1 MDLIF
6 TCWNTHFNYEWHD
19 TFHMQFDIIN
29 YGSVILFVIRFISDL
44 TCLRKIM
51 LLQRSYADNLLLL
64 ELFARKYFA
73 IQILSS
79 TGALSL

>member
-1 MDLIF
+1 
-6 TCWNTHFNYEWHD
+6 
-19 TFHMQFDIIN
+19 MQFDIIN

-51 LLQRSYADNLLLL
+51 LLQRSYADDLLLL
-64 ELFARKYFA
+64 ELFARKHFA

-79 TGALSL
+79 TESLSL

>member
-1 MDLIF
+1 
-6 TCWNTHFNYEWHD
+6 
-19 TFHMQFDIIN
+19 MQFDIIN

-44 TCLRKIM
+44 ACLRKIM
-51 LLQRSYADNLLLL
+51 LLQRSYADDLLLL
-64 ELFARKYFA
+64 ELFARKHFA